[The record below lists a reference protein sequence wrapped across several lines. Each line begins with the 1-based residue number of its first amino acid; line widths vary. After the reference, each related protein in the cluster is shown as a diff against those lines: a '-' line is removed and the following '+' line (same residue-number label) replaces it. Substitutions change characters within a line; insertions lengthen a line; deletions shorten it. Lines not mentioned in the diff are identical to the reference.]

1 MKTAEKKETER
12 ILIAVAGALVIHIAL
27 FLIIEYTDIVR
38 TEEPAE
44 FVGPMIVEISQ
55 VTTIPE
61 SAEEADQVEPV
72 EEEPFVEDPEAL
84 PAEPEAAPEDTT
96 EERTSP
102 DTDAPTVE
110 EEAKEVVPPTEQSTT
125 AEESEEGDT
134 DYIVPTPQEQ
144 PETPPNEYN
153 GSDAGNEY
161 SIELG
166 SVADS
171 AQPIIGPSIAA
182 SLPDWTEDVE
192 RKIEIVFAF
201 IIGPDGIITHLSL
214 EKSSGYDEIDRIV
227 RNVLR
232 DWKFSRPLRRERVEG
247 EITYVIKPR
256 EEDEN
261 N

>member
-12 ILIAVAGALVIHIAL
+12 FLIAIAGAVIIHIVL

-38 TEEPAE
+38 VEEPAE
-44 FVGPMIVEISQ
+44 FVGPMVVEISQ

-61 SAEEADQVEPV
+61 SSEEAEQIEPV
-72 EEEPFVEDPEAL
+72 EEEPFVEDPDAL

-110 EEAKEVVPPTEQSTT
+110 EEAEEVVPPTNQSTT
-125 AEESEEGDT
+125 AEEAEEGET
-134 DYIVPTPQEQ
+134 DYIVPTPPEEQ
-144 PETPPNEYN
+144 PETPPNEFN
-153 GSDAGNEY
+153 GSDAGNEF

-182 SLPDWTEDVE
+182 SLPGWTENVN
-192 RKIEIVFAF
+192 RRIEITFSF
-201 IIGPDGIITHLSL
+201 FIGPDGKITHLYL

-247 EITYVIKPR
+247 EITYIIKP
-256 EEDEN
+256 
-261 N
+261 